1 MHIALILRSDPNA
14 FPGPDAMA
22 WRIAPLMELLAESGH
37 AISLVHGRNI
47 DPKPLAAGIGNARS
61 VPAKSTS
68 DPDIALPSPIQ
79 ERAAAIARGLLRTAA
94 RGIAGM
100 DPPPGRVPPK
110 SLADLSGAGLSDDF
124 PRSPVVNQCLELG
137 ADVVMGM
144 APVIG
149 LDVLLLPEPCND
161 APGLASLNTA
171 ASVLALGHPC
181 WRSVRRLAACQ
192 AMAESLLPPDPRYFN
207 PEMSA
212 SGSALRERLGIR
224 TDEMVVL
231 AIPCAFGTGRVAA
244 VRAFSEMASNAAG
257 IREKLR
263 LLLPT
268 DAIRDSRAAIAE
280 AERLGV
286 SGRTLAVRAL
296 SPSGGGDSGG
306 KDPSAPWHE
315 ICAAAN
321 VGLALST
328 DPNGITVLE
337 AVACGCPV
345 VALSTNA
352 AAGLL
357 LPGACGEQVSV
368 AASPAD
374 AAVAA
379 ATLLATE
386 RAQRSRQFVAMA
398 GHFPTVASVAHLLE
412 GLAAGTSARKLL
424 ALCGVPVRSDPM
436 KALAAGARRHA
447 AESARTVDATH
458 PPVRWSPVVP
468 PPADRWVTMATA
480 VSMAPDESVRSLPG
494 VAGLDIPG
502 GIWVPDPDQIV
513 RQDDDTLEAS
523 WRLPGGGTRERLFGF
538 ARPAALHARV
548 WYRDAD
554 AGDRAFAVMR
564 HLSAN
569 GVPCATAVASGSD
582 GRRSFLLA
590 ADAPGTG
597 LREFL
602 RSCAA
607 PDTDPGRMMRS
618 SVFAGL
624 GRLMA
629 DLHGLGF
636 IAVHPE
642 ADEIRVS
649 LGLDGHAVLAFAWPT
664 EAVQPPGGV
673 TTDAGLH
680 DLAWLAHSLGADRL
694 LRPRHRQS
702 PGPGNPTDAPEK
714 PSAAAAGDVAR
725 AIGIRPASS
734 ASADG
739 TLNNRPRTAWP
750 ADPEGVTRSALVR
763 ALRAYAARRGMAGS
777 APELAERLLPM
788 LAGTARRRTEWLE
801 RRRRASDAI
810 ARERVARG
818 ELVPVRAGE
827 I

>member
-1 MHIALILRSDPNA
+1 MHIALILRADPNA
-14 FPGPDAMA
+14 FPGPDSMA
-22 WRIAPLMELLAESGH
+22 WRLAPLMELLAASGH
-37 AISLVHGRNI
+37 AISLVHGRSI
-47 DPKPLAAGIGNARS
+47 DPKPLAARIGNAKS
-61 VPAKSTS
+61 VPAKNTS
-68 DPDIALPSPIQ
+68 DPDTSLPSPMQ
-79 ERAAAIARGLLRTAA
+79 ERAAAMARGLLRTAT

-100 DPPPGRVPPK
+100 DPPAGRVPPR
-110 SLADLSGAGLSDDF
+110 SLADLAGAGLSDDF

-144 APVIG
+144 APVVG
-149 LDVLLLPEPCND
+149 LDVLLLPQPCAVASD
-161 APGLASLNTA
+161 FASLNTA
-171 ASVLALGHPC
+171 ASVLAIGHPC
-181 WRSVRRLAACQ
+181 WRSVRGLAACQ
-192 AMAESLLPPDPRYFN
+192 AMAESLLPPDPRYFS

-224 TDEMVVL
+224 PDEMVVL
-231 AIPCAFGTGRVAA
+231 AVPCAFGTGRVAA

-263 LLLPT
+263 LILPT
-268 DAIRDSRAAIAE
+268 DTSRDSRAAIAE
-280 AERLGV
+280 ADRLGIT
-286 SGRTLAVRAL
+286 GRTLTLRAL
-296 SPSGGGDSGG
+296 SPSGGDSGG
-306 KDPSAPWHE
+306 KDTSAPWHE

-337 AVACGCPV
+337 AVASGCPV

-398 GHFPTVASVAHLLE
+398 GHFPAPASVASLLE
-412 GLAAGTSARKLL
+412 GLAAGTASRKLL
-424 ALCGVPVRSDPM
+424 ALCDVPVRTDPM
-436 KALAAGARRHA
+436 KALVAGARRHS
-447 AESARTVDATH
+447 AESARTVGATH

-480 VSMAPDESVRSLPG
+480 VTMAPEESVKSLPG
-494 VAGLDIPG
+494 IAGLEIPG

-513 RQDDDTLEAS
+513 RQDDDTLDAS
-523 WRLPGGGTRERLFGF
+523 WRLPGGGARERLYGS

-607 PDTDPGRMMRS
+607 PDTDPGRMVRG

-636 IAVHPE
+636 TAVHPE
-642 ADEIRVS
+642 AADIRVA
-649 LGLDGHAVLAFAWPT
+649 LGLDGTAVLAFAWPT
-664 EAVQPPGGV
+664 EAVQPAGGV
-673 TTDAGLH
+673 TIDAGLH
-680 DLAWLAHSLGADRL
+680 DLAWLALSLGADRL
-694 LRPRHRQS
+694 LRPRHRRAHVPES
-702 PGPGNPTDAPEK
+702 PANTADK

-725 AIGIRPASS
+725 AIGIRQPAPASG
-734 ASADG
+734 DG
-739 TLNNRPRTAWP
+739 PQPGRPRTAWP
-750 ADPEGVTRSALVR
+750 ADPEGVTASALMR

-788 LAGTARRRTEWLE
+788 LPGAARRRTEWLE
-801 RRRRASDAI
+801 RRRKASDAI

-818 ELVPVRAGE
+818 ELVPVKAGE